1 MANIDRFKLLS
12 VMKKYEVDERT
23 ARMSFQ
29 TDTETLSD
37 ADGLIQVTLTDGKE
51 VEHSFGKERS
61 RDTTAAFSWLT
72 CGDPNEIL
80 QPEGDYDFYKKIRL
94 INYLGFEGFC
104 PCMCAFM
111 ENLEKAPEIPVGA
124 QITDITGYFK
134 GCMGMFKI
142 LVNKN
147 DPREEETRNSIAKFA
162 LSLPENS
169 VNSYVNGKF
178 YMSGHEGLDKVFEK
192 RFLKALR
199 PLN

>member
-1 MANIDRFKLLS
+1 MASIDRFKLLS

-51 VEHSFGKERS
+51 VEYSFGKERC

-72 CGDPNEIL
+72 CGDPNEVL
-80 QPEGDYDFYKKIRL
+80 QPDGDYDFYKKIKE

-104 PCMCAFM
+104 PFMCAFM
-111 ENLEKAPEIPVGA
+111 ENLEKAPEIPIGA

-142 LVNKN
+142 LVDEKN
-147 DPREEETRNSIAKFA
+147 PKNEDTYNSIAEFA
-162 LSLPENS
+162 LSLPKNS

-178 YMSGHEGLDKVFEK
+178 YMSGHEGLDEVFEK
-192 RFLKALR
+192 MFLKPLR
-199 PLN
+199 PLD